1 MDIRELKAELGNRS
15 LSLCNTLFP
24 EGKVEGQEF
33 KIGSIEGESGRSLSV
48 YLNGDRSGQ
57 WMDFATGDSGD
68 MIDLIMATRRMD
80 IKEAMEWGRRECNI
94 REKHHAKIKSPQ
106 PKAFNKPK
114 LPKRHQDEPLIKAM
128 LDRGFQNCEGVINR
142 HKIYGFNSAR
152 GNDVVFPYYT
162 PEGELEFIKN
172 KALDH
177 DGNPGMC
184 GQKDLKPILFG
195 WQTMPP
201 ACRQLWIV
209 EGEWDAIAA
218 TEIGFP
224 ALSVPMGGGKG
235 AKQTK
240 WIANEYENLARFDEI
255 VIATD
260 MDDQGELAAKEIADR
275 LGDRCIR
282 VKLPVKDIN
291 ELLQSQGAEQA
302 KFVLQK
308 CYEDSKWQDP
318 ETLRSVAEFTDE
330 ITDYFEDK
338 DGRTGGFSMGWSK
351 TEDIDFRFRPS
362 ELVGCVGFSGS
373 GKTMFLG
380 QLALNAIAQ
389 DQKILIA
396 SMEMSPKNLLG
407 RMFQQSCATPAPTI
421 EYRTKV
427 MEWMSQ
433 SLWLYI
439 DNLNPKINDLLKCFE
454 YAYRRYSVN
463 TFVIDSLTC
472 MCSHEDYRKQQEI
485 VEQIVQF
492 KNAFNCTVFLVT
504 HSRKQEDESRAP
516 GKFDVKGSGAIT
528 DLADSFFSI
537 WKNKRKSEHLAVCN
551 LTGDEPDEQ
560 IAKQW
565 DVQVNVLKNRN
576 GQYEGRIGFDFHDE
590 TCQYLDSRSAK
601 PRKYVNF
608 QKGAA

>member
-1 MDIRELKAELGNRS
+1 MDIRELKQELGARA

-24 EGKVEGQEF
+24 DGRVEGQEF
-33 KIGSIEGESGRSLSV
+33 KVGSITGESGRSLSV
-48 YLNGDRSGQ
+48 YLSGERSGQ
-57 WMDFATGDSGD
+57 WIDFATGEGGD
-68 MIDLIMATRRMD
+68 MIDLIMQVQRVD
-80 IKEAMEWGRRECNI
+80 IKDAMEWGRRECNI
-94 REKHHAKIKSPQ
+94 REKHHAKIKSAA
-106 PKAFNKPK
+106 PKAFNKAE
-114 LPKRHQDEPLIKAM
+114 LPKPSENSDVLEKVMQE
-128 LDRGFQNCEGVINR
+128 RGFQNCASIIER
-142 HKIYGFNSAR
+142 HKIYSVQTRAGH
-152 GNDVVFPYYT
+152 DVVFPFYSSSNV
-162 PEGELEFIKN
+162 LEFIKN
-172 KALDH
+172 KPLDH
-177 DGNPGMC
+177 GGNPGMC
-184 GQKDLKPILFG
+184 GQSNLKPILFG

-201 ACRQLWIV
+201 ACRQVWIT
-209 EGEWDAIAA
+209 EGEWDAIAC

-240 WIANEYENLARFDEI
+240 WISHEYENLARFDEI

-260 MDDQGELAAKEIADR
+260 MDEQGELAAKEIEQR

-291 ELLQSQGAEQA
+291 ELLQTQGMEQA

-308 CYEDSKWQDP
+308 CYEDAKWQDP
-318 ETLRSVAEFTDE
+318 ETLRSVAEFADD

-338 DGRTGGFSMGWSK
+338 DSRTGGWTMGWGK
-351 TEDIDFRFRPS
+351 TEDIDYRFRPS
-362 ELVGCVGFSGS
+362 ELIGCVGFSGS

-380 QLALNAIAQ
+380 QLSLNAIAQ
-389 DQKILIA
+389 DQKILVA

-407 RMFQQSCATPAPTI
+407 RMFQQACAVPNPTL

-427 MEWMSQ
+427 MEWMALN
-433 SLWLYI
+433 LWLYI

-454 YAYRRYSVN
+454 YAYRRYGVS
-463 TFVIDSLTC
+463 TFIIDSLTC

-537 WKNKRKSEHLAVCN
+537 WKNKKKTEHLQICQ
-551 LTGDEPDEQ
+551 LTGQEPDEDV
-560 IAKQW
+560 AKQW

-590 TCQYLDSRSAK
+590 TCQYLDSRGAK
-601 PRKYVNF
+601 PRKYI
-608 QKGAA
+608 QWSKA

>member
-1 MDIRELKAELGNRS
+1 MDIRELKQELGARA
-15 LSLCNTLFP
+15 LSLCGTLFP
-24 EGKVEGQEF
+24 DGRVEGQEY
-33 KIGSIEGESGRSLSV
+33 KVGSITGESGRSLSV
-48 YLNGDRSGQ
+48 YLSGERSGQ
-57 WMDFATGDSGD
+57 WIDFATGEGGD
-68 MIDLIMATRRMD
+68 MIDLIMQVHRID
-80 IKEAMEWGRRECNI
+80 IKDAMEWGRRECNI
-94 REKHHAKIKSPQ
+94 REKHHAKIKSPA
-106 PKAFNKPK
+106 PKAFNKAQ
-114 LPKRHQDEPLIKAM
+114 LPKRHENNDVLEKVM
-128 LDRGFQNCEGVINR
+128 LERGFQNCESIRDR
-142 HKIYGFNSAR
+142 HKIYPVATRAGC
-152 GNDVVFPYYT
+152 DVVFPYYSSDAK
-162 PEGELEFIKN
+162 LEFVKN
-172 KALDH
+172 KPLDH
-177 DGNPGMC
+177 EGNPGMC
-184 GQKDLKPILFG
+184 GQSNLKPILFG

-201 ACRQLWIV
+201 ACRQVWIT
-209 EGEWDAIAA
+209 EGEWDAIAC

-240 WIANEYENLARFDEI
+240 WIAHEYENLARFDEI

-260 MDDQGELAAKEIADR
+260 MDEQGELAAKEIEQR

-291 ELLQSQGAEQA
+291 ELLQTQGIEQA

-308 CYEDSKWQDP
+308 CYEDAKWQDP
-318 ETLRSVAEFTDE
+318 ETLRSVAEFADD

-338 DGRTGGFSMGWSK
+338 DSRTSGWSMGWGK
-351 TEDIDFRFRPS
+351 TEEIDYRFRPS
-362 ELVGCVGFSGS
+362 ELIGCVGFSGS

-389 DQKILIA
+389 DQKILVA

-407 RMFQQSCATPAPTI
+407 RMFQQACAVPTPTS
-421 EYRTKV
+421 EYRSKV
-427 MEWMSQ
+427 MEWMAQ

-439 DNLNPKINDLLKCFE
+439 DNLNPKIHDLLKCFE
-454 YAYRRYSVN
+454 YAYRRYGVN

-492 KNAFNCTVFLVT
+492 KNAFRCTVFLVT

-537 WKNKRKSEHLAVCN
+537 WKNKRKAEHVQVCQI
-551 LTGDEPDEQ
+551 TDQQPDED
-560 IAKQW
+560 IIRQW

-590 TCQYLDSRSAK
+590 TCQYLDTRGAK
-601 PRKYVNF
+601 PRKYI
-608 QKGAA
+608 QWSKA